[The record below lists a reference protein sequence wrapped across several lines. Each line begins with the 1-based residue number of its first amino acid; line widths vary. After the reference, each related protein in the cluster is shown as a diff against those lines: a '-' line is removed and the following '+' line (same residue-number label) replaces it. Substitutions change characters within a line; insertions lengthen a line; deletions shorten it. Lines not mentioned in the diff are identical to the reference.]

1 MANVKYY
8 YDSGSSQYK
17 RHYQSAGERI
27 GNAVKVF
34 LLSLCIAVTVVVA
47 YSIYFESPNEVR
59 LKNEIAQLEVQYKTL
74 DQEINSLHVV
84 LAAIEERDD
93 NVYRAVL
100 GTDPIDKAIRKGGTG
115 GVDRYRDIRK
125 KNLDHEN
132 MVVTLFSKLNNL
144 KSKLY
149 IESTSQQDLL
159 QLAETKHQQFAAI
172 PAIQPISNRQLTALA
187 SGFGTRIHPI
197 YKVLKMHTG
206 IDFASPVGTPVY
218 ATADGIVEVVE
229 EVAGGYGKMIIID
242 HGFGYK
248 TRYAHL
254 NDFAVPLGK
263 KVKRGEQIGYVG
275 NTGVSTAPHLH
286 YEVLLKGEHIN
297 PIHYFFNDLNADE
310 YERITQIA
318 SIQNQ
323 SLGN

>member
-8 YDSGSSQYK
+8 YDSASSQYK
-17 RHYQSAGERI
+17 RHRRSVGEKI
-27 GNAVKVF
+27 ADAVKVF
-34 LLSLCIAVTVVVA
+34 LLSLVIALTLVIV
-47 YSIYFESPNEVR
+47 YSIYFESPNEIR
-59 LKNEIAQLEVQYKTL
+59 LENEIVQLEDQYKTL

-93 NVYRAVL
+93 HVYRAVL

-125 KNLDHEN
+125 KNLDHES
-132 MVVTLFSKLNNL
+132 MVINVFSKLDKL

-187 SGFGTRIHPI
+187 SGFGNRIHPI
-197 YKVLKMHTG
+197 YKVLKMHNG
-206 IDFASPVGTPVY
+206 IDFASPIGTPVY

-229 EVAGGYGKMIIID
+229 VAAGGYGKIIIID

-263 KVKRGEQIGYVG
+263 KVKRGEQIAYVG

-286 YEVLLKGEHIN
+286 YEVLLRGEHIN
-297 PIHYFFNDLNADE
+297 PIHYFFNDLNAEE

-318 SIQNQ
+318 SVQNQ